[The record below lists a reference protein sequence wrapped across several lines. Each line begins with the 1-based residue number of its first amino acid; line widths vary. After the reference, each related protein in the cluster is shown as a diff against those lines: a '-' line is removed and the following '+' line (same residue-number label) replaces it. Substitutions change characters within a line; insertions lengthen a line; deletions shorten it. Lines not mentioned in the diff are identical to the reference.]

1 MKVFFSCQYNWL
13 GQLIRNISTKV
24 VQIDVGSCAWRPK
37 RSNLFS
43 LAIPVKNYNFGSISK
58 ENNFQVRKI
67 FMLICFEFFF
77 L

>member
-24 VQIDVGSCAWRPK
+24 VQIDVGSYAWRAG

-43 LAIPVKNYNFGSISK
+43 LAIPVKKYNLDSIS
-58 ENNFQVRKI
+58 
-67 FMLICFEFFF
+67 
-77 L
+77 